1 MVGKM
6 KDETDGFAT
15 EEFVELKRKMYSY
28 LVNDNSE
35 HKKAKGVYRNVAAT
49 ISHNEHKGL
58 LLNK

>member
-1 MVGKM
+1 M
-6 KDETDGFAT
+6 KDKTDGFAI
-15 EEFVELKRKMYSY
+15 EEFVELKRKMYLY
-28 LVNDNSE
+28 LVNDNSG